1 MLVRH
6 RFGYY
11 HATNMED
18 LLDTDLTTGA
28 VFSVHVEPVLTQT
41 TTGAYLVILVANE
54 GSGKEYQ
61 IVLPNKPGNGNLAA
75 QCELALMEINAY
87 PTWRWS
93 KCVIGEKGFHGQFRV
108 GNQSTDHKAIRD
120 SGAYDFKY

>member
-6 RFGYY
+6 SFGYY
-11 HATNMED
+11 DADNIND
-18 LLDTDLTTGA
+18 LLNTDLTTGA
-28 VFSVHVEPVLTQT
+28 VFSVHVEAQNTNN
-41 TTGAYLVILVANE
+41 YLVIFVANE
-54 GSGKEYQ
+54 GDGKEYQ
-61 IVLPNKPGNGNLAA
+61 ITLPNKPENGNLAA

-93 KCVIGEKGFHGQFRV
+93 KCGIRDNAFDGQFRV
-108 GNQSTDHKAIRD
+108 GNQSTDHKAISN

>member
-1 MLVRH
+1 MLVRR

-11 HATNMED
+11 DADNIND
-18 LLDTDLTTGA
+18 LLDTDLTSGA
-28 VFSVHVEPVLTQT
+28 VFSVHVEPVLTE
-41 TTGAYLVILVANE
+41 TTGAYLAILVANE
-54 GSGKEYQ
+54 GAGKEYK
-61 IVLPNKPGNGNLAA
+61 IVLPNKPENGNLAA

-93 KCVIGEKGFHGQFRV
+93 KCGIRANAFDGEFRV

>member
-28 VFSVHVEPVLTQT
+28 VFSVHVEAQNTNN
-41 TTGAYLVILVANE
+41 YLVILVANE
-54 GSGKEYQ
+54 GYGKEYQ
-61 IVLPNKPGNGNLAA
+61 ITLPNKPENGNLAA

-93 KCVIGEKGFHGQFRV
+93 KCGIRENAFDGEFRV
-108 GNQSTDHKAIRD
+108 GNQSTDHKAISN